1 MNIIY
6 KCLIC
11 RKEVTPLNNS
21 FRPFCSDR
29 CKTADLSAWAS
40 DEYAIKSHGEE
51 INDADDRPDQSANHI
66 FH

>member
-11 RKEVTPLNNS
+11 RKEVAPSNNS

-40 DEYAIKSHGEE
+40 DDYAIKSDSEE
-51 INDADDRPDQSANHI
+51 INEANAKHDQSANRI
-66 FH
+66 